1 MTSVQRLKLAIAGFA
16 SGIVC
21 GIAAGIS
28 VCVFGGMVL
37 PKLDPDFR
45 QLASADLFV
54 HIAFGFAFSG
64 MIAGLIGSRAFD
76 AYSAL
81 SLAGPLSLLFGIGG
95 LFVGAFGGPLLRI
108 ALEGLGHHSGGEHL
122 IEHDIRVGCGLGM
135 VLGALS
141 AIRLWIWP
149 PQWMFWRHS

>member
-1 MTSVQRLKLAIAGFA
+1 MDIVQRLKIAIAGFA

-28 VCVFGGMVL
+28 VCVFGGMIL
-37 PKLDPDFR
+37 PKLAPDLA

-54 HIAFGFAFSG
+54 HIAFGFALGG
-64 MIAGLIGSRAFD
+64 MVTGLIGSRVFD

-81 SLAGPLSLLFGIGG
+81 SWAGPLSLLFGIAG

-108 ALEGLGHHSGGEHL
+108 ALEGFGHHSSGEHL
-122 IEHDIRVGCGLGM
+122 IERDIRVGCGLGM
-135 VLGALS
+135 VFGVLS

-149 PQWMFWRHS
+149 PQWMWWRHT

>member
-1 MTSVQRLKLAIAGFA
+1 MTIVQRLKLAIAGLS

-28 VCVFGGMVL
+28 VCVFGGMIL
-37 PKLDPDFR
+37 PKLDPDFA
-45 QLASADLFV
+45 QLASVDLFGR
-54 HIAFGFAFSG
+54 IAFGMALAG
-64 MIAGLIGSRAFD
+64 VIAGLVGPRVFD
-76 AYSAL
+76 TYSAL

-95 LFVGAFGGPLLRI
+95 LFGGAFGGPLLRI

-135 VLGALS
+135 LFGVLS
-141 AIRLWIWP
+141 AVRLWIWP
-149 PQWMFWRHS
+149 PQWMWWRHT